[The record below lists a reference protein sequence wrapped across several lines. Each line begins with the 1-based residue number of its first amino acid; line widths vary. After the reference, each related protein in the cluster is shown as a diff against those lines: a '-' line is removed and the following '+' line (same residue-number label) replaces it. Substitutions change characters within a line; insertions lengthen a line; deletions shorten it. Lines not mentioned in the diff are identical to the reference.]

1 LFFYIS
7 GGSAQTPR
15 PHPAK
20 QNTANP
26 FRGSE
31 ARGRPDWCL
40 DDEKWT
46 EERGYERR
54 WAVEAY
60 SAFKRTFSES
70 VMTKT
75 RTSAVKE
82 LAAKAAIYNMLM
94 RI

>member
-1 LFFYIS
+1 
-7 GGSAQTPR
+7 
-15 PHPAK
+15 
-20 QNTANP
+20 
-26 FRGSE
+26 
-31 ARGRPDWCL
+31 
-40 DDEKWT
+40 
-46 EERGYERR
+46 
-54 WAVEAY
+54 VEAY